1 MTRNSI
7 FAAMAALALATPHAS
22 AQTTITVDATQPG
35 VAVSPRLYGIFFEE
49 INHAGDGG
57 LYAELVQNRS
67 FEDDDAEAVAWKA
80 VGGAKAELTTRDML
94 NSAQTRAL
102 RLSVGAAGG
111 GVTNGGY
118 WGMAFRQQ
126 TAYAFSTFIR
136 SDAAYKGTLNVGLTA
151 PDGTPLGHSAVPLRL
166 KAGQWQKIDNVQ
178 VTATGS
184 CPEGA
189 LTLTFSAPGTF
200 ALDVVSLFPPTYKGR
215 KNGCRIDLAEML
227 EALHPKFMRFP
238 GGCYVEGQTSPK
250 NNLQNRFV
258 WRNTIGP
265 IEQRPGHLSVNW
277 GYNITD
283 GFGYHE
289 MLQLAEDLGAE
300 PLFVVNVGLGH
311 GWLQPHDQLDDY
323 IQEAL
328 DAIEYAN
335 GDAKTTRWGAERAR
349 NGHPEPF
356 GLRLLEVGNEN
367 ANFHFDTNQDQSER
381 YFDRYIQFY
390 RAIKARYPD
399 IEVIGNVEAWGTD
412 EPSWRSEHPVDILD
426 EHYYRSPSW
435 FEHNYRKYDSYDRRG
450 PKIYIGE
457 YAVTQGFGVNGHLTA
472 ALGEA
477 IYMLG
482 LERNSDIVCMG
493 SYAPIFVNEHNPA
506 WRPDMIR
513 FNAAES
519 FGTPSYWVQKLMA
532 DNIGNRT
539 VPVAVSGGIVK
550 PTIGHHIGLSTWG
563 TKAEFRNIAVRGLDP
578 LPAPPTPAK
587 GKKASKAAGDA
598 APAYAAIPLDK
609 WQGLTGE
616 GGSRAEW
623 EVLPYTAPTPIDP
636 AVANDDMLRQPTSP
650 LIRQNNLRAEGSV
663 LLNTAD
669 LGDRYAVTLQAR
681 RLEGNE
687 GFIIAFGAKDE
698 ENLIWWNLGGWG
710 NTQHAVEHMADGAKN
725 TLAATPGKLEDGRWY
740 DVEIQVEGTTARCLL
755 DGELKHEVALPERQA
770 IYADATIDDASHTL
784 ILKVVNPTSE
794 PMPAKIAFNGLRLR
808 NGRGVAQLIQLASER
823 GSDENDMRRQLNVAP
838 VTRHM
843 DNPAADHIDLTVQ
856 PLSLNIFRLPLAE

>member
-1 MTRNSI
+1 MTEYIIKKQNKNMTHQLHHCVSTLT
-7 FAAMAALALATPHAS
+7 ALAIASCSVAAQAVAPAPATV
-22 AQTTITVDATQPG
+22 TVDATQSG

-67 FEDDDAEAVAWKA
+67 FEDDASAPVAWKA
-80 VGGAKAELTTRDML
+80 VGGAKASLSTSDML
-94 NSAQTRAL
+94 NDKQAHALDVTISAPGQGIA
-102 RLSVGAAGG
+102 
-111 GVTNGGY
+111 NEGY

-126 TAYAFSTFIR
+126 TTYTFSAFLRSPKAYNGKLHVTLCDASGR
-136 SDAAYKGTLNVGLTA
+136 SVG
-151 PDGTPLGHSAVPLRL
+151 SADVPLRL
-166 KAGQWQKIDNVQ
+166 KGGQWQKVDGVR
-178 VTATGS
+178 VLATGS
-184 CPEGA
+184 APDGH
-189 LTLTFSAPGTF
+189 LQLTFSAPGTVKM
-200 ALDVVSLFPPTYKGR
+200 DVVSLFPPTYKGR
-215 KNGCRIDLAEML
+215 KNGCRIDLAEKL

-250 NNLQNRFV
+250 NTLQNRFV

-283 GFGYHE
+283 GFGFHE

-311 GWLQPHDQLDDY
+311 GWLQPYDQLDEY

-335 GDAKTTRWGAERAR
+335 GDVSKSKWAAERAR
-349 NGHPEPF
+349 NGHPAPF
-356 GLRLLEVGNEN
+356 NLRLLEVGNEN
-367 ANFHFDTNQDQSER
+367 ANFHFDDNSDQSER

-390 RAIKARYPD
+390 RAIKSKHPE
-399 IEVIGNVEAWGTD
+399 IEIIGNVEAWGTD

-435 FEHNYRKYDSYDRRG
+435 FEHNYRKYDSYDRKG
-450 PKIYIGE
+450 PKIYVGE

-493 SYAPIFVNEHNPA
+493 SYAPIFVNENNPA

-513 FNAAES
+513 FNASES

-532 DNIGNRT
+532 DNIGTRT
-539 VPVAVSGGIVK
+539 VPTSVDGGIIP
-550 PTIGHHIGLSTWG
+550 PTIGQHIGLSTWG
-563 TKAEFRNIAVRGLDP
+563 TKAEFRNISVTSLDSVAVAE
-578 LPAPPTPAK
+578 PATKPK
-587 GKKASKAAGDA
+587 GRKGSKDVAAEPQPVSIALG
-598 APAYAAIPLDK
+598 P
-609 WQGLTGE
+609 WQGNSGE
-616 GGSRAEW
+616 AGSRADW
-623 EVLPYTAPTPIDP
+623 QVGDA
-636 AVANDDMLRQPTSP
+636 
-650 LIRQNNLRAEGSV
+650 LIRQNSRRAEGSV

-669 LGDRYAVTLQAR
+669 LGSRYRLRLQAR

-687 GFIIAFGAKDE
+687 GFIIAFGAKDS

-710 NTQHAVEHMADGAKN
+710 NTQHAIEHMADGAKN
-725 TLAATPGKLEDGRWY
+725 TITAQRGHLEEGRWY
-740 DVEIQVEGTTARCLL
+740 DVEVVVDGTSARCLL
-755 DGELKHEVALPERQA
+755 DGSLMHEFTLPNRQA
-770 IYADATIDDASHTL
+770 IYSDATIDEASRTL
-784 ILKVVNPTSE
+784 IVKLVNPTSS
-794 PMPAKIAFNGLRLR
+794 PLPANIIFKGSRVR
-808 NGRGVAQLIQLASER
+808 EGDAQLILLASQR
-823 GSDENDMRRQLNVAP
+823 GSDENDMRRQLNVSP
-838 VTRHM
+838 VST
-843 DNPAADHIDLTVQ
+843 TVKVSSGQ
-856 PLSLNIFRLPLAE
+856 SLDYTVPPLSLNILRLPLE

>member
-1 MTRNSI
+1 MIRDS
-7 FAAMAALALATPHAS
+7 FLAAFSALAVVASCAT
-22 AQTTITVDATQPG
+22 AQTTIIVDATQPS

-67 FEDDDAEAVAWKA
+67 FEDDEEQPVAWQI
-80 VGGAKAELTTRDML
+80 VGDAKAELTNQNML
-94 NSAQTRAL
+94 NAKQAHAL
-102 RLSVGAAGG
+102 RLDVAAAGG
-111 GVTNGGY
+111 GIQNEGY
-118 WGMAFRQQ
+118 WGMAFSQQ
-126 TAYAFSTFIR
+126 TTYTFSAFIR
-136 SDAAYKGTLNVGLTA
+136 PDAAYKGDLTLTLVA
-151 PDGTPLGHSAVPLRL
+151 PDGKNLGQTRVPLRL
-166 KAGQWQKIDNVQ
+166 NAGQWKKIDDVQ
-178 VTATGS
+178 IAATGTS
-184 CPEGA
+184 PDGHLQLA
-189 LTLTFSAPGTF
+189 FSAPGKFT
-200 ALDVVSLFPPTYKGR
+200 LDVVSLFPPTYKGR

-238 GGCYVEGQTSPK
+238 GGCYVEGQTTPRNK
-250 NNLQNRFV
+250 LQNRFV

-289 MLQLAEDLGAE
+289 MLQLSEDLGAE

-311 GWLQPHDQLDDY
+311 GWLQPYDQIEEY

-335 GDAKTTRWGAERAR
+335 GDAKTTKWGAERAR
-349 NGHPEPF
+349 NGHPAPF
-356 GLRLLEVGNEN
+356 NLRLLEVGNEN
-367 ANFHFDTNQDQSER
+367 ANFHFDTNRDQSEH
-381 YFDRYIQFY
+381 YFERYIQFY
-390 RAIKARYPD
+390 SAIKAKYPE
-399 IEVIGNVEAWGTD
+399 IEIIGNVEAWGTD

-435 FEHNYRKYDSYDRRG
+435 FEHNFRKYDSYDRSG

-482 LERNSDIVCMG
+482 LERNSDIVVMG

-532 DNIGNRT
+532 DNIGTRT
-539 VPVAVSGGIVK
+539 VPTSVEGGVIK
-550 PTIGHHIGLSTWG
+550 PTVGHHIGLSTWA
-563 TKAEFRNIAVRGLDP
+563 TQAEFRNVSVHCLDP
-578 LPAPPTPAK
+578 LPAPPAATKK
-587 GKKASKAAGDA
+587 GKKAKTAAEEA
-598 APAYAAIPLDK
+598 VPQYAPIPLSDWK
-609 WQGLTGE
+609 DLAGE
-616 GGSRAEW
+616 GGSRSDW
-623 EVLPYTAPTPIDP
+623 EILVDVPASSSASAASANLP
-636 AVANDDMLRQPTSP
+636 LRSGPQF
-650 LIRQNNLRAEGSV
+650 IRQNSRRAEGSV
-663 LLNTAD
+663 LLNNAD
-669 LGDRYAVTLQAR
+669 LGDRYRLTLQAR

-687 GFIIAFGAKDE
+687 GFIVVFGAKDG

-710 NTQHAVEHMADGAKN
+710 NTQHAVELMADGAKN
-725 TLAATPGKLEDGRWY
+725 TLAATRGTLEDGRWY
-740 DVEIQVEGTTARCLL
+740 DVEIQVDGTSARCLL
-755 DGELKHEVALPERQA
+755 DGQLIHEFSLPERQA
-770 IYADATIDDASHTL
+770 IYSDATIDEASRTL

-794 PMPAKIAFNGLRLR
+794 AVPAKIDFRGLRLR
-808 NGRGVAQLIQLASER
+808 TGRDVAQLIQLASER

-838 VTRHM
+838 VTRQIAI
-843 DNPAADHIDLTVQ
+843 PAADHIDLTVQ
-856 PLSLNIFRLPLAE
+856 PLSLNIFRLPLE